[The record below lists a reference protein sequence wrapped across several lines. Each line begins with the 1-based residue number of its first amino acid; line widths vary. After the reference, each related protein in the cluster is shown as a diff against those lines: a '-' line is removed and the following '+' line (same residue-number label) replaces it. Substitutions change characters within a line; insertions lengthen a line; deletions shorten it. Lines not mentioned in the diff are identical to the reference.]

1 MLTVSTTQIPPLK
14 FNVKNETCQAKM
26 RMQSGKIGWIH
37 SIADKAGAKFD
48 VVIKDGFG
56 RVRKLIE
63 NFGVETEKSGQLLN
77 METMVGE
84 ELTFEVE
91 NIKNANDLTLFVN

>member
-14 FNVKNETCQAKM
+14 FSVKDENSKAKHL
-26 RMQSGKIGWIH
+26 MQSNRIGWLH
-37 SIADKAGAKFD
+37 SIADKPGAQFD
-48 VVIKDGFG
+48 VVIKDGLG
-56 RVRKLIE
+56 RVRKRIP
-63 NFGVETEKSGQLLN
+63 NFGGETEKSGQLLN

-91 NIKNANDLTLFVN
+91 NLKNADSLTLFVN